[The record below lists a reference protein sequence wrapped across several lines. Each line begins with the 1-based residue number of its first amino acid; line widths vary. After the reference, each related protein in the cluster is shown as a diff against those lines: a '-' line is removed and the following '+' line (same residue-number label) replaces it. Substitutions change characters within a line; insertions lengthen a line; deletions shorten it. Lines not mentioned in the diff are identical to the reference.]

1 MTGLRTARRHP
12 TRPRPTARPPTTR
25 GFAVRLDNFEG
36 PFDLLLGLIAK
47 HKLDVTEV
55 SLSKVTDEFIAYIR
69 AQGPDWDLGVATE
82 FLVVAATL
90 LDLKAARLLPA
101 AEVEDEEDLA
111 LLEARDLLFARLL
124 QYRAYKQIAAIFDER
139 WANEGRRYPRDVP
152 LEDRYTGLLPEIVI
166 KMDLDKFAR
175 LAARAMAP
183 KSPKLVSIEHIHV
196 QRVSV
201 REQSA
206 IVVERLRRH
215 GALTFRALTAD
226 CPDKLHVI
234 ARFLCLLELF
244 REAAVG
250 FDQVEALGELHVRWT
265 GGDTDALQVGAEFDE
280 LDEADGADA
289 DDEPAG
295 PAPGDVVT
303 AADILAMADGAA
315 HERGRRAGR
324 ARRGGRGRRGG
335 RAGRGGAGMTDDG
348 FWIEPPDEPPAAPET
363 PAAGPG
369 AEPGAGTGA
378 TAAPD
383 TAAGLPPQREAA
395 PGTAPGDHERDAVA
409 AGADA
414 AGSDPTGAE
423 GEERAHPEHVPE
435 GTDPDRH
442 AQPRLRHPGA
452 PGAAAVAP
460 TVPGPASGAAPAL
473 TVPAPAAEPGPGT
486 EPVAADPTGNA
497 RPERSHPAAE
507 SATAAAPTV
516 PAPAT
521 EPSPMPEPAA
531 ADPGSDADADASPY
545 PFGDPDHLKPQL
557 EAVLMVVESPVP
569 DIVLAQVLEQPT
581 EAVLAALRELAQ
593 EYTDQGRG
601 FDLRQV
607 AGGWRFYTRPEHA
620 EAVEKFVLDGQQSK
634 LTQAALETLAV
645 VAYRQPVSRSR
656 ISAVRGVNCDGVMR
670 TLLARGL
677 VEEYGVEPET
687 GAFLYR
693 TTDFF
698 LERMGLVSLDELPE
712 LAPFLPEVEA
722 LEAETEGG
730 LDSFPVRSSGPVA
743 AGGGGTGDTGGEDP
757 AAADAEEPTDGA
769 PADPAPAA
777 PDPTDTGSASVPE
790 AVPAPDE
797 ETGQTT
803 TDD

>member
-1 MTGLRTARRHP
+1 
-12 TRPRPTARPPTTR
+12 
-25 GFAVRLDNFEG
+25 
-36 PFDLLLGLIAK
+36 
-47 HKLDVTEV
+47 
-55 SLSKVTDEFIAYIR
+55 
-69 AQGPDWDLGVATE
+69 
-82 FLVVAATL
+82 
-90 LDLKAARLLPA
+90 
-101 AEVEDEEDLA
+101 
-111 LLEARDLLFARLL
+111 
-124 QYRAYKQIAAIFDER
+124 
-139 WANEGRRYPRDVP
+139 
-152 LEDRYTGLLPEIVI
+152 
-166 KMDLDKFAR
+166 
-175 LAARAMAP
+175 
-183 KSPKLVSIEHIHV
+183 
-196 QRVSV
+196 
-201 REQSA
+201 
-206 IVVERLRRH
+206 
-215 GALTFRALTAD
+215 
-226 CPDKLHVI
+226 
-234 ARFLCLLELF
+234 
-244 REAAVG
+244 
-250 FDQVEALGELHVRWT
+250 
-265 GGDTDALQVGAEFDE
+265 
-280 LDEADGADA
+280 
-289 DDEPAG
+289 
-295 PAPGDVVT
+295 
-303 AADILAMADGAA
+303 
-315 HERGRRAGR
+315 
-324 ARRGGRGRRGG
+324 
-335 RAGRGGAGMTDDG
+335 MTDDG
-348 FWIEPPDEPPAAPET
+348 FWIEPPDEPPAAPEN
-363 PAAGPG
+363 PAAEPG
-369 AEPGAGTGA
+369 AEPGAETGA

-395 PGTAPGDHERDAVA
+395 PGTAPRDHGRDAVET
-409 AGADA
+409 GTDADRP
-414 AGSDPTGAE
+414 DPTGTE
-423 GEERAHPEHVPE
+423 GEEHAHPEPGSHEPSAADLRVGLTDSAVEAGAAAGVDPGAGQDGYPRLRSREAAAVPPVVPNPAVRPEQRAQPHPDNPGAPTAAASPPTVTDTAAEPDTTVGADPHAHAHPHAPETAVSGPEAADEGATDRPVPE
-435 GTDPDRH
+435 GKDPDRH

-460 TVPGPASGAAPAL
+460 TVPGPASGAASTL
-473 TVPAPAAEPGPGT
+473 TVPAPAGEPSPGT
-486 EPVAADPTGNA
+486 EPAAADPAGNV
-497 RPERSHPAAE
+497 RPEPSHGAAE
-507 SATAAAPTV
+507 SATTPAPTV

-521 EPSPMPEPAA
+521 EPGPMSEPAA
-531 ADPGSDADADASPY
+531 AEPASAADAAPY
-545 PFGDPDHLKPQL
+545 PFGDPDQLKPQL

-581 EAVLAALRELAQ
+581 EVVLAALRELAQ

-730 LDSFPVRSSGPVA
+730 LDGFPVRSPGPVA

>member
-1 MTGLRTARRHP
+1 
-12 TRPRPTARPPTTR
+12 
-25 GFAVRLDNFEG
+25 
-36 PFDLLLGLIAK
+36 
-47 HKLDVTEV
+47 
-55 SLSKVTDEFIAYIR
+55 
-69 AQGPDWDLGVATE
+69 
-82 FLVVAATL
+82 
-90 LDLKAARLLPA
+90 
-101 AEVEDEEDLA
+101 
-111 LLEARDLLFARLL
+111 
-124 QYRAYKQIAAIFDER
+124 
-139 WANEGRRYPRDVP
+139 
-152 LEDRYTGLLPEIVI
+152 
-166 KMDLDKFAR
+166 
-175 LAARAMAP
+175 
-183 KSPKLVSIEHIHV
+183 
-196 QRVSV
+196 
-201 REQSA
+201 
-206 IVVERLRRH
+206 
-215 GALTFRALTAD
+215 
-226 CPDKLHVI
+226 
-234 ARFLCLLELF
+234 
-244 REAAVG
+244 
-250 FDQVEALGELHVRWT
+250 
-265 GGDTDALQVGAEFDE
+265 
-280 LDEADGADA
+280 
-289 DDEPAG
+289 
-295 PAPGDVVT
+295 
-303 AADILAMADGAA
+303 
-315 HERGRRAGR
+315 
-324 ARRGGRGRRGG
+324 
-335 RAGRGGAGMTDDG
+335 MTDDG
-348 FWIEPPDEPPAAPET
+348 FWIEPPDEPPAAPEP
-363 PAAGPG
+363 PA
-369 AEPGAGTGA
+369 AEPGAG
-378 TAAPD
+378 
-383 TAAGLPPQREAA
+383 
-395 PGTAPGDHERDAVA
+395 PGV
-409 AGADA
+409 
-414 AGSDPTGAE
+414 
-423 GEERAHPEHVPE
+423 
-435 GTDPDRH
+435 
-442 AQPRLRHPGA
+442 
-452 PGAAAVAP
+452 AAVAP
-460 TVPGPASGAAPAL
+460 TVPGPVRGPVPGAAPTL
-473 TVPAPAAEPGPGT
+473 TVPAQAAEPSPGT
-486 EPVAADPTGNA
+486 EPAAADPTGDA
-497 RPERSHPAAE
+497 RPEPSHPAAE
-507 SATAAAPTV
+507 SATAPAPTV

-521 EPSPMPEPAA
+521 EPSPMPGPAGDTASA
-531 ADPGSDADADASPY
+531 ADAAPY

-557 EAVLMVVESPVP
+557 EAVLMVVERPVP

-581 EAVLAALRELAQ
+581 EVVLGALRELAQ

-730 LDSFPVRSSGPVA
+730 LDGFPVRSPGPVA

>member
-1 MTGLRTARRHP
+1 
-12 TRPRPTARPPTTR
+12 
-25 GFAVRLDNFEG
+25 
-36 PFDLLLGLIAK
+36 
-47 HKLDVTEV
+47 
-55 SLSKVTDEFIAYIR
+55 
-69 AQGPDWDLGVATE
+69 
-82 FLVVAATL
+82 
-90 LDLKAARLLPA
+90 
-101 AEVEDEEDLA
+101 
-111 LLEARDLLFARLL
+111 
-124 QYRAYKQIAAIFDER
+124 
-139 WANEGRRYPRDVP
+139 
-152 LEDRYTGLLPEIVI
+152 
-166 KMDLDKFAR
+166 
-175 LAARAMAP
+175 
-183 KSPKLVSIEHIHV
+183 
-196 QRVSV
+196 
-201 REQSA
+201 
-206 IVVERLRRH
+206 
-215 GALTFRALTAD
+215 
-226 CPDKLHVI
+226 
-234 ARFLCLLELF
+234 
-244 REAAVG
+244 
-250 FDQVEALGELHVRWT
+250 
-265 GGDTDALQVGAEFDE
+265 
-280 LDEADGADA
+280 
-289 DDEPAG
+289 
-295 PAPGDVVT
+295 
-303 AADILAMADGAA
+303 
-315 HERGRRAGR
+315 
-324 ARRGGRGRRGG
+324 
-335 RAGRGGAGMTDDG
+335 MTDDG

-363 PAAGPG
+363 PTAEPG

-395 PGTAPGDHERDAVA
+395 PGTALGDDERDAVEP
-409 AGADA
+409 GADA
-414 AGSDPTGAE
+414 DGSDPTGAE
-423 GEERAHPEHVPE
+423 GEERARPEHGSHEPSAAELPVGVPDSAVESGSAAGVGSGTGQDGHARLRAHETAAVPPVVPNPSGEQGTTAGADTHAHARPHGPHNAMSGPWAADASATGRPVPE
-435 GTDPDRH
+435 GVVPGSAVGPDRHAGPHLDDPGAPTAAASPPTVADTAAVPDTAAEPGTTAGADPHAPAHPHAPDTAISGPEAADAAATERPVPEGKAPDRH
-442 AQPRLRHPGA
+442 AQSRLPHPGA

-460 TVPGPASGAAPAL
+460 TVPGPASGAAPTL
-473 TVPAPAAEPGPGT
+473 TVPAPAAEPSPGT

-497 RPERSHPAAE
+497 RPEPSHPAAE
-507 SATAAAPTV
+507 SATAPAPTV

-531 ADPGSDADADASPY
+531 ADPASATDATPY
-545 PFGDPDHLKPQL
+545 PLGDPDHLKPQL

-677 VEEYGVEPET
+677 VEEYGVEPDT

-730 LDSFPVRSSGPVA
+730 LDGFPVRSSGPVA

-757 AAADAEEPTDGA
+757 AAADAEEPMDGA